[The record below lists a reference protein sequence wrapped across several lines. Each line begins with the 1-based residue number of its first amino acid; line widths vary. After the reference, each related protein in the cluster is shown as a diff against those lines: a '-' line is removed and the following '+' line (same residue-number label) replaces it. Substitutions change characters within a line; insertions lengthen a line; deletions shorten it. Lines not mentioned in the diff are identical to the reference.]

1 MDAIERAYLSLQGL
15 SVGDAL
21 GETFFRPHPEA
32 MSTIV
37 RREVPDGPWAYTD
50 DTQMALSV
58 VEVLQADGQIDPSKL
73 GHAFANRFDPDRG
86 YGAGTAQLLQKVAAG
101 GQAQRIAAASHDG
114 EGSHGNGAAM
124 RVAPLGA
131 YFADDIDRVVR
142 EAQASA
148 VATHTHCEAI
158 AGAIAVA
165 VAAALATKVGNG
177 LDMNPT
183 DFLKH
188 ILLRTPESLTRNGI
202 NSIYHIDGRTDPH
215 RVAEKVGSGQKLSAQ
230 DTVPFSLWCAAH
242 NLRNYED
249 AFWDTV
255 SGLGDRDTTCAI
267 VGGIVVMSDRTK
279 GVPTH
284 WIQSREPLPEAGSSG
299 P

>member
-1 MDAIERAYLSLQGL
+1 
-15 SVGDAL
+15 
-21 GETFFRPHPEA
+21 
-32 MSTIV
+32 MSTIA
-37 RREVPDGPWAYTD
+37 RREIPDGPWAYTD

-101 GQAQRIAAASHDG
+101 GQAQRIAAASHGG

-202 NSIYHIDGRTDPH
+202 NTSITSMAVPILIVLLRKLDPDKVI
-215 RVAEKVGSGQKLSAQ
+215 RVRYGSIQ
-230 DTVPFSLWCAAH
+230 LWCAAH

-249 AFWDTV
+249 AFGT
-255 SGLGDRDTTCAI
+255 
-267 VGGIVVMSDRTK
+267 
-279 GVPTH
+279 P
-284 WIQSREPLPEAGSSG
+284 
-299 P
+299 